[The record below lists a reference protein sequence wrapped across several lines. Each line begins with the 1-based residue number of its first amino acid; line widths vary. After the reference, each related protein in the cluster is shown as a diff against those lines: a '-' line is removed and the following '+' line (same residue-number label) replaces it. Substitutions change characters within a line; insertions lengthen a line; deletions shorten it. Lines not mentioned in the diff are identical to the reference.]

1 MNVIV
6 HIDETNKWPTVL
18 SNLSHLYEHWQQ
30 SHDDGIIELLV
41 NGEAVTQLRQDAD
54 INLTDLY
61 RRGIDVAVCNNSL
74 QQRQILPKQLQA
86 ESRIVPSGVVEL
98 VNKQHQGFAY
108 IKP

>member
-41 NGEAVTQLRQDAD
+41 NGEAVTQVRQDAD
-54 INLTDLY
+54 IDLTDLY
-61 RRGIDVAVCNNSL
+61 RRGIDVAVCNNYSNDKYY
-74 QQRQILPKQLQA
+74 QNKYKPR
-86 ESRIVPSGVVEL
+86 VVSYHL
-98 VNKQHQGFAY
+98 AL
-108 IKP
+108 

>member
-41 NGEAVTQLRQDAD
+41 NGEAVTP
-54 INLTDLY
+54 
-61 RRGIDVAVCNNSL
+61 RRRHRFN
-74 QQRQILPKQLQA
+74 
-86 ESRIVPSGVVEL
+86 
-98 VNKQHQGFAY
+98 
-108 IKP
+108 

>member
-41 NGEAVTQLRQDAD
+41 NGEAVTQVRQDAD
-54 INLTDLY
+54 IDLTDLY
-61 RRGIDVAVCNNSL
+61 RRGIDVAVCNNKYY
-74 QQRQILPKQLQA
+74 QNKYKPR
-86 ESRIVPSGVVEL
+86 VVSYHL
-98 VNKQHQGFAY
+98 AL
-108 IKP
+108 